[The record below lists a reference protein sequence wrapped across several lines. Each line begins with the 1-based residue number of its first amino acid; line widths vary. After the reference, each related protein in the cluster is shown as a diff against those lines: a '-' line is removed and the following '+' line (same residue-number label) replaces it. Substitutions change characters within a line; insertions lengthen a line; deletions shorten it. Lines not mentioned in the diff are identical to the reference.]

1 MDLEKLYKKAAKRK
15 NSFVEKRIENTI
27 HDICRNQ
34 KNKAR
39 KPTTALGGSDAFQ
52 IQLAQIK
59 AGSDISTL
67 SSEEIVNLIVQHMLM
82 LLCLKR

>member
-1 MDLEKLYKKAAKRK
+1 MDLEKLYKKAVKRK

-34 KNKAR
+34 KNKAHLIVIKAENDQR
-39 KPTTALGGSDAFQ
+39 LQ

-59 AGSDISTL
+59 AGSEISTL
-67 SSEEIVNLIVQHMLM
+67 SSLALRVAAQD
-82 LLCLKR
+82 